1 MSAFTLISRNPTL
14 RMIAAAMFLVGV
26 FNASTYPYQSLI
38 AIEVIGLS
46 KPAFALLLVLASATA
61 VSASVLSGVLGDQHG
76 NRRLIALIATASS
89 LLGMALML
97 FFPSTISLI
106 LCHGILVPIG
116 SSIFGQLF
124 ALARLVHPQAEG
136 RDGILGTVRAALSL
150 AFLAMLVFWTFA
162 FEANIAVTAVYV
174 SGALAGLGLLTLI
187 LLLWPRDGQTDWVDA
202 RSGLNFKQAFR
213 EIAAPN
219 VLIRLLLL
227 GAITSS
233 GGLYMTV
240 ISLVFDQ
247 SAQRGPADVALYV
260 GLVAGWEVPCLI
272 LLPRVARHFKR
283 STLIGLGV
291 ALYCCH
297 VIALPLLAASPLIWG
312 MTLVAGVGGT
322 TMLALPIAYY
332 QDLLQGRPGT
342 AGTML
347 ALQKLISDVLVAFA
361 FASGTAIGGYTTVA
375 FIGVSIALL
384 GAFGLFWVDRNT
396 A

>member
-1 MSAFTLISRNPTL
+1 M
-14 RMIAAAMFLVGV
+14 
-26 FNASTYPYQSLI
+26 
-38 AIEVIGLS
+38 
-46 KPAFALLLVLASATA
+46 
-61 VSASVLSGVLGDQHG
+61 
-76 NRRLIALIATASS
+76 
-89 LLGMALML
+89 
-97 FFPSTISLI
+97 
-106 LCHGILVPIG
+106 
-116 SSIFGQLF
+116 
-124 ALARLVHPQAEG
+124 
-136 RDGILGTVRAALSL
+136 
-150 AFLAMLVFWTFA
+150 
-162 FEANIAVTAVYV
+162 
-174 SGALAGLGLLTLI
+174 
-187 LLLWPRDGQTDWVDA
+187 
-202 RSGLNFKQAFR
+202 
-213 EIAAPN
+213 
-219 VLIRLLLL
+219 
-227 GAITSS
+227 
-233 GGLYMTV
+233 
-240 ISLVFDQ
+240 
-247 SAQRGPADVALYV
+247 
-260 GLVAGWEVPCLI
+260 PCLI

-342 AGTML
+342 AGAML

>member
-1 MSAFTLISRNPTL
+1 VSAFSLVARNPTL
-14 RMIAAAMFLVGV
+14 RMIGVALFLVGV

-46 KPAFALLLVLASATA
+46 KPHFALLLVLASVTA
-61 VSASVLSGVLGDQHG
+61 VASAVLSGVIGDQHG
-76 NRRLIALIATASS
+76 NRRLIALIATGAS

-97 FFPSTISLI
+97 AFPSPLSLI
-106 LCHGILVPIG
+106 LCHGILMPVG

-124 ALARLVHPQAEG
+124 ALARLAYPATEG
-136 RDGILGTVRAALSL
+136 RDGIMGVVRAGLSL
-150 AFLAMLVFWTFA
+150 AFLAMLLFWTFA
-162 FEANIAVTAVYV
+162 FAADIAVTAVYI
-174 SGALAGLGLLTLI
+174 SGALAALGVTTLVA
-187 LLLWPRDGQTDWVDA
+187 LSWPRDGQTTWTET
-202 RSGLNFKQAFR
+202 RSGLNFTQAFR
-213 EIAAPN
+213 EIAAPH

-247 SAQRGPADVALYV
+247 SVQRGPADVALYV

-272 LLPRVARHFKR
+272 LLPHLTRSLNR
-283 STLIGLGV
+283 STVIALGV
-291 ALYCCH
+291 TLYCCH
-297 VIALPLLAASPLIWG
+297 IIALPLLAASPLIWC

-332 QDLLQGRPGT
+332 QDLLHGRPGT
-342 AGTML
+342 AGAML
-347 ALQKLISDVLVAFA
+347 ALQKLVADVLVAFA
-361 FASGTAIGGYTTVA
+361 FALGTTIGGYTTVA
-375 FIGVSIALL
+375 TIGVAIALAGAL
-384 GAFGLFWVDRNT
+384 GLYLIDRKP